1 MNYLIDPLTTI
12 DFSPDTEIKEILQ
25 NVKTILTTIKGSV
38 PLDRDFGIDGSYVD
52 KPMPV
57 ARARLSSEIMKA
69 VQKYE
74 PRVTITSISFS
85 GNQDGILVPKVEVRI
100 NGTE

>member
-1 MNYLIDPLTTI
+1 MNYLIDPLKAI
-12 DFSPDTEIKEILQ
+12 DFSPDTEIEEILQ
-25 NVKTILTTIKGSV
+25 NVRIILTTVKGSV

-52 KPMPV
+52 KPIPV
-57 ARARLSSEIMKA
+57 ARAKLSAEIMKA

-74 PRVTITSISFS
+74 PRVTISSISFS
-85 GNQDGILVPKVEVRI
+85 GSQDGVLVPKVEVRI